1 VAGDANLDEDD
12 GINAINV
19 TPLVD
24 VMLVLLVIFMAT
36 TTTIQDSEAMRV
48 DKPDAKTGTKLEP
61 NPHQILLICTKEG
74 AYSID
79 RVKVTESDPAA
90 RDKTIKD
97 AIASKVKEDKD
108 LQGVIMCDEGAEV
121 GVMVHLIDLL
131 RDAGVKKYAIATE
144 KPQPK
149 QPGA

>member
-1 VAGDANLDEDD
+1 VAGDVNLDEDD

-61 NPHQILLICTKEG
+61 NPHQILLMCTKEG

-79 RVKVTESDPAA
+79 RVKVTEADPAA

-97 AIASKVKEDKD
+97 AISSKVKEDKD

-121 GVMVHLIDLL
+121 GAMVHLIDLL

-149 QPGA
+149 PGA